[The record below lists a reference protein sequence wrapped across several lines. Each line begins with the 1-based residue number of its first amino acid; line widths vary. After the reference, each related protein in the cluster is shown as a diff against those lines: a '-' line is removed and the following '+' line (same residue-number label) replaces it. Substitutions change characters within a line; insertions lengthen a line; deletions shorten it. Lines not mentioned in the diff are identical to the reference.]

1 MRLDYTERIE
11 KLNKDIDK
19 KQSQIEKNKDKLLSG
34 RLTVWEIR
42 FVEHENEK
50 LQSECNALLKKIVK
64 CEDEISATI
73 DVERVFDNLP
83 TVLKEF
89 SEEVVRVTDSKD
101 ATSVSRVRN
110 KVVSM
115 YNKVLQ
121 LAGTVDDWS
130 TIAFDGVSI
139 FGRLVGD
146 RNTVR
151 VDTYVAG
158 GSVQQIHNRIL
169 VRVDN

>member
-1 MRLDYTERIE
+1 MNYTERIE

-19 KQSQIEKNKDKLLSG
+19 KQGQIEKNKDKLLSG
-34 RLTVWEIR
+34 RLSVWEIR
-42 FVEHENEK
+42 FVEQENEK

-64 CEDEISATI
+64 CEEEINATI

-101 ATSVSRVRN
+101 AIGVNRVRN

-146 RNTVR
+146 KNTVR